1 MSFGSVKVIDNVAVA
16 AGATNAPIVVPMDD
30 TLQSILIY
38 VVHKGASGNLA
49 IDIGSSPDGIIN
61 APIQPLTLDSTSRP
75 VEIQVDIVPG
85 FLIFTA
91 KNNGAVSTAYD
102 VIISKRA

>member
-1 MSFGSVKVIDNVAVA
+1 MSFGSVKVINNVAVA
-16 AGATNAPIVVPMDD
+16 AGATNEPIIVPMDD
-30 TLQSILIY
+30 TLQSVLIY
-38 VVHKGASGNLA
+38 VIHKGASSNLA

-75 VEIQVDIVPG
+75 AEVQVDNVPG

-91 KNNGAVSTAYD
+91 KNNGTVPTAYD